1 MSNIGSDLWIDI
13 ATLTKATAGGLT
25 PCDAHNS
32 ATLLDRD
39 LDVIPNGT
47 KHQYYII
54 VTATMKIIA
63 NITIFIIII
72 STTIIVITS
81 QQSLALTTR
90 VIATVTQGET

>member
-32 ATLLDRD
+32 ATPLDRD

-47 KHQYYII
+47 KHQYYHR
-54 VTATMKIIA
+54 
-63 NITIFIIII
+63 NCHN
-72 STTIIVITS
+72 
-81 QQSLALTTR
+81 
-90 VIATVTQGET
+90 ENC